1 MPEHSPSPTPERAIY
16 GFVLYL
22 LAFVLFFLYLV
33 WAWVPDAWL
42 HQLGLDY
49 WPQKQWAIALPTF
62 LCFCLLMSYPV
73 YFGLTFL
80 NSPPLTSR
88 EIIKDSHTIMQ
99 TDTRYQPESIPPLID
114 LSITEVNKR
123 LYLHDPDTPMANK

>member
-22 LAFVLFFLYLV
+22 LSFVMFFLYLV

-49 WPQKQWAIALPTF
+49 WPQKQWAVAIPTF
-62 LCFCLLMSYPV
+62 LCVCFLMSYPV
-73 YFGLTFL
+73 YFGMTFL
-80 NSPPLTSR
+80 NSSPLTSR
-88 EIIKDSHTIMQ
+88 EIIKDSHAIPQ
-99 TDTRYQPESIPPLID
+99 TDKTYPPESIPPLCD
-114 LSITEVNKR
+114 LSISEVNKR
-123 LYLHDPDTPMANK
+123 LYLDEF